1 MSTTAAALLNE
12 LKKLPPEEQEEVS
25 RQLQRMLSAKPAKP
39 PLKFTDLPVLRLPG
53 GPITSQQVAD
63 ALDDE

>member
-1 MSTTAAALLNE
+1 MSATAAALLNE

-25 RQLQRMLSAKPAKP
+25 RQLQRMLSTKPQKARD
-39 PLKFTDLPVLRLPG
+39 KFPTEHVPG

-63 ALDDE
+63 VLDDE

>member
-12 LKKLPPEEQEEVS
+12 LKKLPPEEQEEFS
-25 RQLQRMLSAKPAKP
+25 RQLQRMLSTKPQRSRD
-39 PLKFTDLPVLRLPG
+39 KFPTEDVPG